1 MRLLTRSDFDGIC
14 CAVLLKELGLLEEM
28 VYAHPKD
35 LQDGKIPVTGN
46 DILANVPFVPGCGL
60 WFDHHSSEM
69 ERNDIAGSYEG
80 LSKLAPSAARVICDY
95 YGAEK
100 FARFKELLE
109 YVDKVD
115 SAQLTEDEILNPTGW
130 ILLGFLCD
138 PRTGLGYNKSY
149 AISNLQFCR
158 NMVDMIGEL
167 SIDEILAHP
176 DTKERVDFYFESTEK
191 AKKFYKSCSWMDG
204 PVIVSDFRIAGNAP
218 PSNRFLVYSLYPEAN
233 LSIRMIDGKNG
244 EFVSFSVGYSVLNR
258 TATVDV
264 GSLMLKYGGG
274 GHKVVGTCQ
283 VPYEEA
289 EDALHDMVDFIKAE
303 S

>member
-14 CAVLLKELGLLEEM
+14 CAVLLKELGLMEEM

-35 LQDGKIPVTGN
+35 LQDGKVPVTEN

-60 WFDHHSSEM
+60 WFDHHSSER
-69 ERNDIAGSYEG
+69 ERNDIEGRYEG
-80 LSKLAPSAARVICDY
+80 SSKAAPSAARVISDY
-95 YGAEK
+95 YGPEK
-100 FARFKELLE
+100 FTKFEELLK

-138 PRTGLGYNKSY
+138 PRTGLGYHKGY
-149 AISNLQFCR
+149 TISNLQFVH
-158 NMVDMIGEL
+158 NLVDMIGEM

-176 DTKERVDFYFESTEK
+176 DTKERADFYFESTEK
-191 AKKFYKSCSWMDG
+191 AKKFYKTCTWLDG
-204 PVIVSDFRIAGNAP
+204 QIVISDFRIAGMAP
-218 PSNRFLVYSLYPEAN
+218 PSNRFLIYSLYPEAN
-233 LSIRMIDGKNG
+233 LSIRMLDGKDG
-244 EFVSFSVGYSVLNR
+244 EFVSFSVGYSILNR
-258 TATVDV
+258 SAKVDV

-289 EDALHDMVDFIKAE
+289 EDVLHDMVDFIKTGV
-303 S
+303 

>member
-14 CAVLLKELGLLEEM
+14 CAVLLKELGLMEEM

-35 LQDGKIPVTGN
+35 LQDGKILVTGN
-46 DILANVPFVPGCGL
+46 DILANVPYVPGCGL
-60 WFDHHSSEM
+60 WFDHHSSER
-69 ERNDIAGSYEG
+69 ERNDIEGRYEG
-80 LSKLAPSAARVICDY
+80 LSKLAPSAARVIFDY

-100 FARFKELLE
+100 FARFEELLE

-115 SAQLTEDEILNPTGW
+115 SAQLTEDEILNPAGW

-149 AISNLQFCR
+149 TISNLQFCR
-158 NMVDMIGEL
+158 NLVDMIGEM
-167 SIDEILAHP
+167 SIGEILAHP

-191 AKKFYKSCSWMDG
+191 AKKFYKNCSWMDG
-204 PVIVSDFRIAGNAP
+204 PIVISDFRIAGMAP
-218 PSNRFLVYSLYPEAN
+218 PSNRFLIYSLYPEADI
-233 LSIRMIDGKNG
+233 SIRMMDGKNG
-244 EFVSFSVGYSVLNR
+244 AFVSFSVGYSILNR

-289 EDALHDMVDFIKAE
+289 EDVLYDMTAFIKAGL
-303 S
+303 

>member
-14 CAVLLKELGLLEEM
+14 CAVLLKELGLMEEM

-35 LQDGKIPVTGN
+35 LQDGKVPVTKN
-46 DILANVPFVPGCGL
+46 DILANVPFVEGCGL

-69 ERNDIAGSYEG
+69 ERNDLEGKYEG
-80 LSKLAPSAARVICDY
+80 LSKPAPSAARVIYDFY
-95 YGAEK
+95 KSEK
-100 FARFKELLE
+100 LDRFAELLE

-115 SAQLTEDEILNPTGW
+115 SAQLSQEEILNPAGW

-138 PRTGLGYNKSY
+138 PRTGLGYHKSFT
-149 AISNLQFCR
+149 ISNLQFVH
-158 NMVDMIGEL
+158 NLVEMIGTMT
-167 SIDEILAHP
+167 IDEILAHP
-176 DTKERVDFYFESTEK
+176 DTRERSDLYFDSTEK

-204 PVIVSDFRIAGNAP
+204 SIVISDFRIAGMAP
-218 PSNRFLVYSLYPEAN
+218 PSNRFLIYSLYPEAN
-233 LSIRMIDGKNG
+233 LSIRIIDGRDG
-244 EFVSFSVGYSVLNR
+244 EFVSFSVGYSILNR

-289 EDALHDMVDFIKAE
+289 EDVLHDMVDFIKAQ

>member
-14 CAVLLKELGLLEEM
+14 CAVLLKELGLMDDM

-35 LQDGKIPVTGN
+35 MQDGKIPVTDN

-60 WFDHHSSEM
+60 WFDHHSSET
-69 ERNDIAGSYEG
+69 ERNDVEGRYEG
-80 LSKLAPSAARVICDY
+80 SSKSAPSAARVISDY
-95 YGAEK
+95 YGPEK
-100 FARFKELLE
+100 FTRFKELLE

-138 PRTGLGYNKSY
+138 PRTGLGYLKEY
-149 AISNLQFCR
+149 TVSNLQFCR
-158 NMVDMIGEL
+158 GLVDMIGEM

-176 DTKERVDFYFESTEK
+176 DTKERVDFYLESTEK
-191 AKKFYKSCSWMDG
+191 ARKFYKTCTWLDG
-204 PVIVSDFRIAGNAP
+204 QIVISDFRIAGMAP
-218 PSNRFLVYSLYPEAN
+218 PSNRFLIYSLYPEAN
-233 LSIRMIDGKNG
+233 LSIRMIDGKDG
-244 EFVSFSVGYSVLNR
+244 EFVSFSVGYSIINR
-258 TATVDV
+258 SATVDV

-289 EDALHDMVDFIKAE
+289 EDALHDMVEFIKTG

>member
-14 CAVLLKELGLLEEM
+14 CAVLLKELGLMNEM

-35 LQDGKIPVTGN
+35 LQDGKVPVTEN

-69 ERNDIAGSYEG
+69 ERNDLEGRYEG
-80 LSKLAPSAARVICDY
+80 LSKPAPSAARVICDY
-95 YGAEK
+95 YGPEK

-115 SAQLTEDEILNPTGW
+115 SAQLSQEEILDPTGW
-130 ILLGFLCD
+130 VLLGFLCD
-138 PRTGLGYNKSY
+138 PRTGLGYHKSFT
-149 AISNLQFCR
+149 ISNLQFVH
-158 NMVDMIGEL
+158 NLVEMIGEM
-167 SIDEILAHP
+167 SIGEILAHP
-176 DTKERVDFYFESTEK
+176 DTKERSDLYFESTEK
-191 AKKFYKSCSWMDG
+191 AKKFYKTCTWMDG
-204 PVIVSDFRIAGNAP
+204 PIVISDFRVTGMAP
-218 PSNRFLVYSLYPEAN
+218 PSNRFLVYSLYPDSN
-233 LSIRMIDGKNG
+233 LSIRMIDGKDG
-244 EFVSFSVGYSVLNR
+244 EFVSFSVGYSILNR

-289 EDALHDMVDFIKAE
+289 EDALHEMVDFIKATG
-303 S
+303 